1 MITVRNFG
9 KHENVVIAEFGYG
22 DIKIT
27 KARDSE
33 DAYESMLL
41 FYNQSPHPIGEE
53 DNEFKGKTTDELAPP
68 SLVMHFSNPE
78 SIGAVIHSLIELQ
91 KELFSKNC
99 L

>member
-1 MITVRNFG
+1 MVSPKKLGR
-9 KHENVVIAEFGYG
+9 HENVLIAEFGYG

-41 FYNQSPHPIGEE
+41 FYNQYPHPIGEE
-53 DNEFKGKTTDELAPP
+53 DNEFEGKTTDELAPP

-91 KELFSKNC
+91 KELFNKNN
-99 L
+99 